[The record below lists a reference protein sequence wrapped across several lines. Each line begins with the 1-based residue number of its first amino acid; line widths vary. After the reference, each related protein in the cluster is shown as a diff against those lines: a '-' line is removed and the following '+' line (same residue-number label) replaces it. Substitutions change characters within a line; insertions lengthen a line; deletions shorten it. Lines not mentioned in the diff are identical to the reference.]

1 MEIFQYF
8 TRIIFRRK
16 RQNLRNKI
24 HARIDLIQVFA
35 WISDWKK
42 QKVKKRMSFLQLN
55 VVWPVSRNYT
65 SFLFKESYLEPSQ
78 TFIVTLLY
86 ENCQQFLNFRKKSGS
101 FMLDNILN
109 TPLKAFKYFPLNST
123 AMFTWWFYAEATN
136 H

>member
-1 MEIFQYF
+1 MNIISWMEIFRYF

-35 WISDWKK
+35 WISDWKE
-42 QKVKKRMSFLQLN
+42 QKLKKRMSFFLLN
-55 VVWPVSRNYT
+55 MVWPVSRNYT
-65 SFLFKESYLEPSQ
+65 PFLFKESYLQPCQ

-86 ENCQQFLNFRKKSGS
+86 ENCQQFLNFQQKSGS

-109 TPLKAFKYFPLNST
+109 TLLKAFKYFPLNST
-123 AMFTWWFYAEATN
+123 AMFTW
-136 H
+136 